1 VKKAKRRAVAATKR
15 KKAKKA
21 TRKGAP
27 AKRTAAKKGPA
38 RKTPAKKPTTRKAS
52 AKKTTPKKPIPKK
65 TVPKTQATLASRA
78 AADAT
83 AAAAR
88 EAGSRSVLGKLRP
101 MQVSDGFRTLVLDNL
116 SALGDVTPRPMF
128 GGIGLYSRGLF
139 FGIVA
144 SDVLYLKAD
153 DQLRDVFEQAG
164 ATAFKPFAN
173 RPMSMKYY
181 SVPPRILES
190 PDDLLAWAQ
199 QSIVVA
205 SRA

>member
-1 VKKAKRRAVAATKR
+1 VKKAKRRAAAKR
-15 KKAKKA
+15 KKAVGKK
-21 TRKGAP
+21 P
-27 AKRTAAKKGPA
+27 AKRAAARKTTAKKRTAKKTAAKKA
-38 RKTPAKKPTTRKAS
+38 TVRKAS
-52 AKKTTPKKPIPKK
+52 VKKTPPQK
-65 TVPKTQATLASRA
+65 TVGKKQATPTSQAARDAKA
-78 AADAT
+78 AAIRDAAT
-83 AAAAR
+83 
-88 EAGSRSVLGKLRP
+88 RSVMGALRP
-101 MQVSDGFRTLVLDNL
+101 MRVSDGFRALVLDNL

-153 DQLRDVFEQAG
+153 DQLRELFEQAG
-164 ATAFKPFAN
+164 ATAFQPFAN
-173 RPMSMKYY
+173 RPMSMNYF

-205 SRA
+205 SRV